1 MTESFNYIA
10 VIIIMMLGLWAMIGK
25 KNIIKKL
32 IGMAIFQTGLILF
45 YISMGAKMG
54 STIPIIDHHHVYD
67 PIYAADYANPLTQIL
82 MLTAI
87 VVGVA
92 TLGLGLTTFSP
103 FFIIIGFQRNR
114 SGFFSVA
121 ILIVIL

>member
-45 YISMGAKMG
+45 YISMGAKKG

-67 PIYAADYANPLTQIL
+67 PILASQYANPLTQIL

-92 TLGLGLTTFSP
+92 TLGLGLALARKIYEVYGTFNEDS
-103 FFIIIGFQRNR
+103 
-114 SGFFSVA
+114 
-121 ILIVIL
+121 ILNQIKAKND